1 MIQRLLVLL
10 LLLALSGCGFH
21 LRGTTGT
28 PLGDS
33 LPELYIKGIDTEVDF
48 GRRVAQALE
57 ANGVKLVSDHIEDD
71 TATMVLTTPK
81 SSRQVLSIDNKV
93 RAREYALT
101 SAVSFTLKRIGLP
114 AVKQIVRVRRDLVV
128 DPTQVLGSDQEERRL
143 RKEMENELA
152 QLLVLRLRSL

>member
-10 LLLALSGCGFH
+10 LLLAFSGCGFH
-21 LRGTTGT
+21 LRGATGT

-71 TATMVLTTPK
+71 TATMVLTVPK

>member
-21 LRGTTGT
+21 LRGATGT

-33 LPELYIKGIDTEVDF
+33 LPELHIKGIDIEVDF